1 MQITREA
8 TCKLAPSL
16 FLPFVYRPD
25 SKYLAS
31 LTLQLSLWLQGNCYV
46 VVTYILHTTLLHPV
60 TCPPSPATPPSLG
73 EVRAGLSLF
82 FQALGWN
89 PGWPRVTH
97 PASLRP
103 DLDHRP
109 QLLFPLFLSLVHLPG
124 ESLEG
129 LQDLALSAQC
139 ILQVKEPFP
148 WGVGWGRKVAWARQ

>member
-31 LTLQLSLWLQGNCYV
+31 LLCSSVCGSRAFAMWQ
-46 VVTYILHTTLLHPV
+46 
-60 TCPPSPATPPSLG
+60 CPLAYYPAASCDLPTFPPQSLG
-73 EVRAGLSLF
+73 EVRARLSLF
-82 FQALGWN
+82 FQVLGWN

-103 DLDHRP
+103 DLDCRP
-109 QLLFPLFLSLVHLPG
+109 QLLFPLPLSLVHLPG

-129 LQDLALSAQC
+129 LQDLALSAQH

-148 WGVGWGRKVAWARQ
+148 WVWGREIA